1 MEARKKAISRH
12 ELLKELET
20 MNRYIDTAYTHSIK
34 RTTIIVRLQKEQRVC
49 QLKLQ

>member
-20 MNRYIDTAYTHSIK
+20 MNRDIDTHSIK
-34 RTTIIVRLQKEQRVC
+34 RTTISVRLQKEQRVC